1 MKKLLSLLLASVMLL
16 GLLSA
21 CAGSGASS
29 QTTASDTS
37 NPSGDPS
44 WIGSTAA
51 SNTSDPSDTSDTI
64 TITDHA
70 GHTVELPR
78 KIERIAVCDI
88 YPLASVLAV
97 FFNSAEKLV
106 AIPDASMLAAKN
118 GLLGQLYPEILDVPT
133 ECVSGTPNVEELAKL
148 SPDVVFYSASDE
160 GIGDTLRGAGFAAVA
175 ISVNNWGY
183 DCIETLNQWI
193 SLLGTL
199 FPEND
204 KAAAV
209 KAYSDEAYADVQ
221 SRVAGLS
228 DDERARIFVMFQY
241 SETNLLTSGANFF
254 GQWWCD
260 AIGAVNAASE
270 IPKDNAAPVNLEQVY
285 AWNPDV
291 ILVTN
296 FTKAQPAD
304 ILNSTIGSDDWSG
317 IAAVQNGRVYK
328 MPLGMY
334 RSYTPGADTPV
345 TLYWLAKTVYPALFE
360 DVDVTAKAKEYY
372 ADVFGVTLTDEQVAS
387 IFAPASEAG
396 GVVLN

>member
-1 MKKLLSLLLASVMLL
+1 MLL

-21 CAGSGASS
+21 CAGSGTSS

-78 KIERIAVCDI
+78 HIERIAVCDI

-183 DCIETLNQWI
+183 DC
-193 SLLGTL
+193 
-199 FPEND
+199 
-204 KAAAV
+204 
-209 KAYSDEAYADVQ
+209 
-221 SRVAGLS
+221 
-228 DDERARIFVMFQY
+228 
-241 SETNLLTSGANFF
+241 SET
-254 GQWWCD
+254 
-260 AIGAVNAASE
+260 
-270 IPKDNAAPVNLEQVY
+270 
-285 AWNPDV
+285 
-291 ILVTN
+291 
-296 FTKAQPAD
+296 
-304 ILNSTIGSDDWSG
+304 
-317 IAAVQNGRVYK
+317 
-328 MPLGMY
+328 
-334 RSYTPGADTPV
+334 
-345 TLYWLAKTVYPALFE
+345 
-360 DVDVTAKAKEYY
+360 
-372 ADVFGVTLTDEQVAS
+372 
-387 IFAPASEAG
+387 
-396 GVVLN
+396 